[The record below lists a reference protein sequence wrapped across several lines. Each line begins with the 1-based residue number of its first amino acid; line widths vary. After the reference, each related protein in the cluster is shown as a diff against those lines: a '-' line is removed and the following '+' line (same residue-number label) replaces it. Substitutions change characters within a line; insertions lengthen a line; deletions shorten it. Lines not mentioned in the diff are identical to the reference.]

1 MSTRIPRRRGR
12 PSMLTPDR
20 IETIAHVLGVGVSV
34 GDAAAAV
41 GIARGTLSRWLSRGR
56 DAAEALEDGERPD
69 PADDPY
75 VDLYMR
81 ATQARARMALR
92 AVKGIMDAGM
102 GRIVVQEQVRTY
114 IDPELGV
121 EVTQRQTRYL
131 RAQWRAL
138 AWWLA
143 RTYPEHYGPSTK
155 SFEQQLDDYAGQHVL
170 SSRNNSSDSGMASLA
185 ERLATA
191 LAAQDARVPPT
202 VADRDGLSDP

>member
-1 MSTRIPRRRGR
+1 
-12 PSMLTPDR
+12 MLTPDR
-20 IETIAHVLGVGVSV
+20 IDTIARILGVGVSV

-56 DAAEALEDGERPD
+56 DAAECREDGEQALS
-69 PADDPY
+69 ADDPY

-81 ATQARARMALR
+81 ATQAQAAMALQ
-92 AVKGIMDAGM
+92 AVRGIMDAGM

-121 EVTQRQTRYL
+121 EVTQRHTLYL

-143 RTYPEHYGPSTK
+143 RTYPEHYGPQSK
-155 SFEQQLDDYAGQHVL
+155 SFDQQLDEYEAQHALAARDDTPDLAG
-170 SSRNNSSDSGMASLA
+170 LA
-185 ERLATA
+185 ERLAVTLGAAHDTA
-191 LAAQDARVPPT
+191 PPELPAAT
-202 VADRDGLSDP
+202 SS

>member
-1 MSTRIPRRRGR
+1 MSTRRTPRRRGR

-20 IETIAHVLGVGVSV
+20 IDTIARVLAHGVSD

-56 DAAEALEDGERPD
+56 DAAEARENGEQPV

-81 ATQARARMALR
+81 ATQAQARAQMALQ
-92 AVKGIMDAGM
+92 AVKGILDAGM
-102 GRIVVQEQVRTY
+102 GRTVVQEQVRTW
-114 IDPELGV
+114 IDPETGA

-143 RTYPEHYGPSTK
+143 RTYPEHYGPNAK
-155 SFEQQLDDYAGQHVL
+155 SFDQQLDEYRAEQHPAGL
-170 SSRNNSSDSGMASLA
+170 DEPDMAALTERITTSLA
-185 ERLATA
+185 
-191 LAAQDARVPPT
+191 AAQEV
-202 VADRDGLSDP
+202 GLSAILGAASP

>member
-1 MSTRIPRRRGR
+1 MSTRRTPRRRGR
-12 PSMLTPDR
+12 PSMLAPDR
-20 IETIAHVLGVGVSV
+20 IDTIARVLALGVSV

-56 DAAEALEDGERPD
+56 DAAEAREDGERPV

-81 ATQARARMALR
+81 AAQARARMALQ

-102 GRIVVQEQVRTY
+102 GRIVVQEQVRTW
-114 IDPELGV
+114 IDPETGA

-143 RTYPEHYGPSTK
+143 RTYPEHYGPNAK
-155 SFEQQLDDYAGQHVL
+155 SFEQQLDEYRAEQHPA
-170 SSRNNSSDSGMASLA
+170 DPDDPDMAALA
-185 ERLATA
+185 ERLAAA
-191 LAAQDARVPPT
+191 LTAAQEAEQPAPLPAT
-202 VADRDGLSDP
+202 W

>member
-1 MSTRIPRRRGR
+1 MSTRRTPRRRGR

-20 IETIAHVLGVGVSV
+20 IEVIANVLGVGVCV

-56 DAAEALEDGERPD
+56 DAAEAREDGERAI

-81 ATQARARMALR
+81 ASQARARMALR

-102 GRIVVQEQVRTY
+102 GRTVVQEQVRTW
-114 IDPELGV
+114 IDPDTGA
-121 EVTQRQTRYL
+121 EVTQRQTLYL

-143 RTYPEHYGPSTK
+143 RTYPEHYGPNTK
-155 SFEQQLDDYAGQHVL
+155 SFEQLLDEYNGQHAL
-170 SSRNNSSDSGMASLA
+170 GAPASSSTPDMAALA
-185 ERLATA
+185 ERLAVT
-191 LAAQDARVPPT
+191 LARP
-202 VADRDGLSDP
+202 ADLAPLPVLGADGEP